1 VKKKNAPIIVKWG
14 NTEFLKLNASRY
26 DWRDTYHQLLT
37 LTWPRFAGVIL
48 VLYVV
53 VNLLFAGL
61 YLIGGDSIAEMPSG
75 SFSEAF
81 FFSVETLATVGY
93 GHMYPATLYGH
104 LAATLEIMVGMF
116 GMAVVTGLIFIRFAR
131 PTARIE
137 FSKTA
142 VVSNFDGVP
151 TLAIRV
157 ANLRHHPMIE
167 AEFKMTVSYGKITAE
182 GEEVRLFFPLN
193 LIFNHLVNFPVAI
206 TIRHPIDEKS
216 PLYGLTPNDF
226 EHTLARL
233 FISVVCVDP
242 VIASPVYVQHH
253 YTPGEIEW
261 NRQFVEMYFDRQG
274 GGYSV
279 DYGKLSNTEP
289 AASLISNI
297 GPYASSNAKNK

>member
-1 VKKKNAPIIVKWG
+1 MKKRNTPIIVKWG

-53 VNLLFAGL
+53 VNLFFAGL
-61 YLIGGDSIAEMPSG
+61 YLIGEGSIAEMPSG
-75 SFSEAF
+75 SFLEAF
-81 FFSVETLATVGY
+81 FFSIETLATVGY

-104 LAATLEIMVGMF
+104 FAATVEIMVGMF

-142 VVSNFDGVP
+142 VVSIFDGVP

-167 AEFKMTVSYGKITAE
+167 AEFKMTVAYGKITAE

-193 LIFNHLVNFPVAI
+193 LIFNQLVNFPVAI
-206 TIRHPIDEKS
+206 TIRHPINEKS
-216 PLYGLTPNDF
+216 PLYGLKPQDF
-226 EHTLARL
+226 ERTMARL

-242 VIASPVYVQHH
+242 VIASPVYVQHQ
-253 YTPGEIEW
+253 YTPDEIEW
-261 NRQFVEMYFDRQG
+261 NRQFAEMYFDREG

-279 DYGKLSNTEP
+279 DYSKISNTEP
-289 AASLISNI
+289 ATSPIPTI
-297 GPYASSNAKNK
+297 EEHTSSNAKN